1 MHLEVRFLGI
11 FRDLAGGA
19 SGSYDLPD
27 GADVAALV
35 AAIEARHADMAA
47 VRGQYRVMVNGRQTT
62 PAQVLYSGDEVA
74 VLGPISGG
82 CGRW

>member
-1 MHLEVRFLGI
+1 MRVEVRFLGI

-19 SGSYDLPD
+19 VGQYELPSGAS
-27 GADVAALV
+27 VAALV

-47 VRGQYRVMVNGRQTT
+47 MRGQYRVMVNG
-62 PAQVLYSGDEVA
+62 AQSSPPQLLAEGDEIA

-82 CGRW
+82 CQRA

>member
-1 MHLEVRFLGI
+1 MRIETRFLGI
-11 FRDLAGGA
+11 FRDLAGG
-19 SGSYDLPD
+19 GVGEYDLPD

-47 VRGQYRVMVNGRQTT
+47 VRGQYRVMVNGAQST
-62 PAQVLYSGDEVA
+62 AQQVLTEGDDVA

-82 CGRW
+82 CATA